1 MTSDIGMAG
10 ELTTRLA
17 VAAPTANAY
26 RTCAEASDEWSG
38 KSCANEYGEISQSAA
53 KCCGGGASYC
63 PAPKLCADPA
73 AFDPA
78 ANHDYSCYAMI
89 TASFTEANCSA
100 AGCYNSDGD
109 GGQRYCSCPVTGSDA
124 CLAKLPGKLSRACVR
139 ACVRG
144 V

>member
-17 VAAPTANAY
+17 VAAPIGNGY

-38 KSCANEYGEISQSAA
+38 KNCSNEYGEISQAAA

-63 PAPKLCADPA
+63 PAPTLCADPA

-78 ANHDYSCYAMI
+78 AAYDEYSCYAMI
-89 TASFTEANCSA
+89 TASFTESMCSA
-100 AGCYNSDGD
+100 TGCYSGD
-109 GGQRYCSCPVTGSDA
+109 HGGQRYCSCQVTGSDA
-124 CLAKLPGKLSRACVR
+124 CLAKLPGKLSRV
-139 ACVRG
+139 CVRG